1 MADTTWSSVSAPY
14 VRPRKSGE
22 PDAWAEEAAQRGHVG
37 THQLREVC
45 EVQPPHEVAQA
56 LNLSRGDAAVVRRR
70 LVLLDGRPIELAD
83 SYYPVAIASGTPLA
97 ETRKIPGGAI
107 TMLAKLGYEPR
118 ETEEGVRARPA
129 TDQERQLLEIQ
140 PEEWVLVLTR
150 ILRTNDG
157 TPIEATVMTMIA
169 DGRELR
175 YKMIM

>member
-1 MADTTWSSVSAPY
+1 MADTTWSSVSTPY
-14 VRPRKSGE
+14 IRPRKSGE
-22 PDAWAEEAAQRGHVG
+22 PDAWAEEAAQHGHTG
-37 THQLREVC
+37 THQLREVA

-56 LNLSRGDAAVVRRR
+56 LNLSRGDAAIVRRR
-70 LVLLDGRPIELAD
+70 LVLLDGRPVELAD
-83 SYYPVAIASGTPLA
+83 SYYPVAIAGGTPLA
-97 ETRKIPGGAI
+97 EMRKIPGGAV

-118 ETEEGVRARPA
+118 AAEEGVKARPA

-140 PEEWVLVLTR
+140 PDEWVLVLTR